1 MRWIT
6 RVATTTLAMSALA
19 LPVTSAVAQAA
30 APMGGSEVATVATAK
45 TTVPK
50 CVTWYLDDSG
60 FRDHLWV
67 TNRCQSTQRVKVVIA
82 NGNDFSCISYRPGYT
97 HHYWWSYPAR
107 LDRLERC

>member
-30 APMGGSEVATVATAK
+30 APMSGSEVAAVATAK
-45 TTVPK
+45 SNVPK
-50 CVTWYLDDSG
+50 CVTWDLDDSG

-67 TNRCQSTQRVKVVIA
+67 TNRCQGTQRVKVIIA
-82 NGNDFSCISYRPGYT
+82 KGDDFSCISYRPGDQW
-97 HHYWWSYPAR
+97 HYEWSYPGR
-107 LDRLERC
+107 FDRLERC